1 MQHLSY
7 DLRDESE
14 ALYQIMTD
22 LPDAEF
28 TTPTGFKNWTFNDIL
43 EHLHIWNVAAYES
56 YADEAAFDAFVDK
69 VKADIMAGN
78 LKKFERTY
86 INGLAG
92 QALLITWHD
101 YYIKMSDAFSEVDLK
116 HRVKW
121 VGPDMSVRSSITAR
135 LMETWAHG
143 LAIYDALGV
152 VRQDSDR
159 IKNIVVLGVN
169 TFNWSFQVKG
179 QTPTGP
185 IPYIELI
192 APSGEIWKFG
202 EPSDVSAVT
211 GTASEFCQVVTQT
224 RNILDTNL
232 NLTGEV
238 AKAWMTHAQCFAGPP
253 ETPPTENTRFTKMT
267 T

>member
-1 MQHLSY
+1 MQQLSY

-14 ALYQIMTD
+14 ALYQLMAD
-22 LPDAEF
+22 LPDADF

-69 VKADIMAGN
+69 VKADVMAGN
-78 LKKFERTY
+78 LKNFERKY
-86 INGLAG
+86 IDGLYG
-92 QALLITWHD
+92 QALLQAWRD
-101 YYIKMSDAFSEVDLK
+101 YYVKMTDAFSELDPK

-121 VGPDMSVRSSITAR
+121 IGPDMSARSSITAR

-152 VRQDSDR
+152 TRQDADR
-159 IKNIVVLGVN
+159 IKNIVVLGMN

-179 QTPTGP
+179 QTPPGA
-185 IPYIELI
+185 IPYIELT
-192 APSGEIWKFG
+192 APSGETWQFG
-202 EPSDVSAVT
+202 EPSDTSAVT

-224 RNILDTNL
+224 RNISDTTL
-232 NLTGEV
+232 KLTGAV
-238 AKAWMTHAQCFAGPP
+238 AKAWMSHAQCFAGPP
-253 ETPPTENTRFTKMT
+253 ETPPEKNTRFTQSAS
-267 T
+267 

>member
-56 YADEAAFDAFVDK
+56 CADEAAFDAFVDK

-86 INGLAG
+86 INELAG
-92 QALLITWHD
+92 QALLNTWHD
-101 YYIKMSDAFSEVDLK
+101 YYIKMADAFSEVDLK

-179 QTPTGP
+179 QTPSGP
-185 IPYIELI
+185 IPYIELT
-192 APSGEIWKFG
+192 APSDEIWKFG

-224 RNILDTNL
+224 RNISDTNL